1 MRPPIASEAHR
12 RARSLW
18 TQKGVFKMQDVTYEL
33 KYCERCGSLG
43 LRRSQ
48 SGQSYCESCAQILN
62 SYSIPG
68 DRSRRPL
75 HPKAESP
82 AGTPLKLD
90 VEAQSAS
97 PCGRL
102 Q

>member
-1 MRPPIASEAHR
+1 
-12 RARSLW
+12 
-18 TQKGVFKMQDVTYEL
+18 MQDVTYEL

-48 SGQSYCESCAQILN
+48 SGETYCRPCCQILN
-62 SYSIPG
+62 NYTTSG
-68 DRSRRPL
+68 DSGCRSLFRN
-75 HPKAESP
+75 PKLPVA
-82 AGTPLKLD
+82 TPLAVD

-97 PCGRL
+97 LVGRL